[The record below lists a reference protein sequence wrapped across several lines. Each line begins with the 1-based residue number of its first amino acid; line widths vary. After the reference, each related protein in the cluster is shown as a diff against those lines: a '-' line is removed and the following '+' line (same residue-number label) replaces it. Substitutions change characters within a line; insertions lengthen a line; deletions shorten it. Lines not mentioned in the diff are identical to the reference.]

1 MITLTD
7 FSDLILPAPI
17 LDIKATNPPVIN
29 GARHF
34 LLDDC
39 VLTFSCQL
47 YSDLHTEVLR
57 AARNLDKVTFE
68 AFPVTDEYK
77 PTLVGTPVRIL
88 KNGFAAYITIVVEE
102 IIA

>member
-1 MITLTD
+1 MVTLTD
-7 FSDLILPAPI
+7 FSNLIFPAPL
-17 LDIKATNPPVIN
+17 LDIKVADPPVID

-34 LLDDC
+34 LPDDC
-39 VLTFSCQL
+39 ILTFGCQL

-102 IIA
+102 ITA